1 VSVLQL
7 PRVTTPP
14 IDPGNGTL
22 RDPLAVE
29 IVEGGRGLQARVQPI
44 DVDLARK
51 LAAEGADP
59 SDGSGETQ
67 EERLRLRVVVEVA
80 EDIDFRVSSR
90 HARRVQL
97 M

>member
-67 EERLRLRVVVEVA
+67 EERLRLGWLSKWR
-80 EDIDFRVSSR
+80 RTSTSGS
-90 HARRVQL
+90 RRV
-97 M
+97 MHDACN